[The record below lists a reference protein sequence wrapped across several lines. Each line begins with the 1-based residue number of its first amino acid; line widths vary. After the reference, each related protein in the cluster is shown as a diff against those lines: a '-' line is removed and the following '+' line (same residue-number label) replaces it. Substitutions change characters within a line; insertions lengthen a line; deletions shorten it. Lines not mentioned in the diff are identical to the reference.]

1 MIGMTRAHIADPH
14 LMAKLQRGDEGR
26 IRHCVGLGYCVD
38 RVNQGTPSVCGQ
50 NAATGREARIPHVIP
65 QADIRRKVVVIGG
78 GPAGL
83 EAARVSAE
91 RGFDVVLFE
100 ASDRLGGQLRL
111 AATGRT
117 RKQIW
122 GGRGLADR

>member
-1 MIGMTRAHIADPH
+1 M
-14 LMAKLQRGDEGR
+14 RG
-26 IRHCVGLGYCVD
+26 GLGIASGLATVSIGSIKASL
-38 RVNQGTPSVCGQ
+38 RFAVRTPRR
-50 NAATGREARIPHVIP
+50 GREARIPHVIP

-111 AATGRT
+111 AATGPHT
-117 RKQIW
+117 QANL